1 MVKYNFLEI
10 DMLLSFFRKEE
21 ISINGAFVKM
31 QNPIIYIFLKIIVL
45 AQTKYLFTLFILFKN
60 HLISIVPKQK

>member
-1 MVKYNFLEI
+1 MVKYNFLDI
-10 DMLLSFFRKEE
+10 DILLSFFRKEE

-45 AQTKYLFTLFILFKN
+45 AQTRHLFTLFILFKN
-60 HLISIVPKQK
+60 HLISIGRKQK